1 MSKNHPLVVLEG
13 IDLCGKGEQS
23 KRLVQW
29 FLEQNQKAVYRHFPS
44 YENLTGQAI
53 ARHLKKEWAATN
65 LATSQRD
72 SVDELVFQ
80 CLMTI
85 NRYEEAKDLS
95 QLLTQGV
102 VVCDRYIPSGKVYGV
117 INGVPQAFLDT
128 IHEAL
133 PQADV
138 SILIDIPVSE
148 AIRRRSG
155 RDASPDRYEEQEWM
169 QERVRSEYLR
179 LFRQNDWHVVD
190 GTGSPDDVQARIVRC
205 VPKVVRF

>member
-1 MSKNHPLVVLEG
+1 MSKNHPLIIIEG
-13 IDLCGKGEQS
+13 IDLSGKGEQS
-23 KRLVQW
+23 KRLVNW
-29 FLEQNQKAVYRHFPS
+29 FIEQNQKAFYRHFPS

-65 LATSQRD
+65 LVTSERD

-85 NRYEEAKDLS
+85 NRYEEAQGLS
-95 QLLTQGV
+95 QLLKQGV

-117 INGVPQAFLDT
+117 INGVPSPFLDT

-155 RDASPDRYEEQEWM
+155 RDERPDRYEEQEWL
-169 QERVRSEYLR
+169 QERVRTEYLK
-179 LFRQNDWHVVD
+179 LFRRNDWHVVD
-190 GTGSPDDVQARIVRC
+190 GLGSPDEVQARIARC
-205 VPKVVRF
+205 VPKVVSF